1 MKIFRKIRRTLIASG
16 KTKSYIIYAFGE
28 ILLIVIGILIAWK
41 INSINEIRKNRIV
54 EVKIYQSLNEELNT
68 NLILLDSSI
77 VRYARNVQTIQN
89 TIKSIRSQPQEITEE
104 LKEGI
109 INVKFQS
116 TKLQSASINSVSST
130 NKFEFIKSDL
140 LRDLI
145 ASYPN
150 ELNNFENQDAKIGNI
165 IINRLQP
172 VIESHVSLIDILLN
186 RESKYNKNTSFS
198 GTSDYVKLLNNR
210 AYQNVLVDRLIQT
223 ENQLIIGN
231 NLRDKTQIIAYKL
244 NKELGN

>member
-16 KTKSYIIYAFGE
+16 KTKSYILYAFGE

-41 INSINEIRKNRIV
+41 INTINEIRKNRIV

-77 VRYARNVQTIQN
+77 VRYAKNVQTIQN

-198 GTSDYVKLLNNR
+198 ATSDYVKLLNNR